1 MKILD
6 LISEIQFS
14 VYQAMVRIGH
24 TEDVTVQDVGEMLRA
39 MPGVLTV
46 GQVSHNGDN
55 NTAIMK
61 VKLLTTKPASEAF
74 ASFKNTSFKEVN
86 SRLERATIALP
97 VLSLSL
103 IPQHLQQL

>member
-1 MKILD
+1 MKIID
-6 LISEIQFS
+6 IISEIQFS

-24 TEDVTVQDVGEMLRA
+24 SEDVTVQDIGEMLRA

-74 ASFKNTSFKEVN
+74 ASFKNTS
-86 SRLERATIALP
+86 LER
-97 VLSLSL
+97 
-103 IPQHLQQL
+103 IPEVKKVEVADRTVEKKK